1 MWAFREYAENRKE
14 GSGLEGKHVLIVDD
28 VITTG
33 ATMEACIN
41 VLNKVDGIRIS
52 VAAIAFASH

>member
-1 MWAFREYAENRKE
+1 MESTK
-14 GSGLEGKHVLIVDD
+14 SIILIVDD

-41 VLNKVDGIRIS
+41 ALITVDEIRIS